1 MLPMPPEKE
10 TLLKE
15 YLTELAQLMR
25 EHTETEKLKDFESM
39 EVEVRDQILEL
50 VAPVIGE
57 FFLQKEGKNAQE
69 TSER

>member
-1 MLPMPPEKE
+1 MPPEKE
-10 TLLKE
+10 ALLKE
-15 YLTELAQLMR
+15 YLTELARLMR

-50 VAPVIGE
+50 VTPVIGE
-57 FFLQKEGKNAQE
+57 FFFQKEEKNAQG

>member
-1 MLPMPPEKE
+1 MPPEKE
-10 TLLKE
+10 ALLKE
-15 YLTELAQLMR
+15 HLTELARLMR
-25 EHTETEKLKDFESM
+25 EHTETEKLEDLESM

-57 FFLQKEGKNAQE
+57 FFLQKEEKNAQG